1 MRALLPSH
9 EFVYSLSQLRW
20 LSSRT
25 LDASELSSLRESLL
39 REEAQY
45 QEALADAFSRFE
57 LPD

>member
-1 MRALLPSH
+1 MRVLLPSH

-25 LDASELSSLRESLL
+25 LDATELSVMRETLL

-45 QEALADAFSRFE
+45 QQALAYAFSRFE